1 MASLQVQQHKP
12 RDSKQK
18 NNMAS
23 ITQDINLDLL
33 SLVTD
38 VSSYVGWL
46 DKIHVSKNRLRKI
59 M

>member
-1 MASLQVQQHKP
+1 MTVG
-12 RDSKQK
+12 QK

-38 VSSYVGWL
+38 VSSHMLAGWT
-46 DKIHVSKNRLRKI
+46 RY